1 MVEVNDI
8 KSSLDE
14 NKFLTDDIKDN
25 IMELITIFKD
35 EFPGVNLTNTVERL
49 KTLKIKKGS
58 KYLIKSSSKYDPITN
73 EILIS
78 KSKLDLIDS
87 KHILMRELLNL
98 ITAKDNYTGFN
109 NDNLYEALN
118 IGYTELIV
126 NALVG
131 NEEMCEYEDE
141 IIEANLMANI
151 IGLDIVNEAYFN
163 NDVNIILKAV
173 S

>member
-14 NKFLTDDIKDN
+14 NKLLTDDIKDN

-35 EFPGVNLTNTVERL
+35 KFPGVNLTNAVERL

-58 KYLIKSSSKYDPITN
+58 KYLIKNSSKYDPITN

-131 NEEMCEYEDE
+131 NEEM
-141 IIEANLMANI
+141 
-151 IGLDIVNEAYFN
+151 
-163 NDVNIILKAV
+163 
-173 S
+173 